1 MLTYS
6 ILGPLTVTG
15 PDGPVRLGGPRQR
28 SLLAVLL
35 LHANAVVSIDR
46 LAEQL
51 YGEEPPVTAVTQ
63 VHRQVSELRRLLGD
77 AAIVTQPP
85 GYRIALAP
93 GQLDLDRFEQL
104 AAEAA
109 PALAHGDP
117 ARAAGLLREAL
128 TLWRG
133 EPLADLAYEPFAPP
147 VAGRL
152 RELRLAALEQRLEAA
167 LAAGRA
173 ADLVAELDALVAE
186 EPLRERLHALR
197 MLALYRC
204 GRQREAL

>member
-35 LHANAVVSIDR
+35 LHGGAVVSIDR

-51 YGEEPPVTAVTQ
+51 YGEEPPVTA
-63 VHRQVSELRRLLGD
+63 
-77 AAIVTQPP
+77 VTQPP

-117 ARAAGLLREAL
+117 AGAAGLLREAL
-128 TLWRG
+128 TL
-133 EPLADLAYEPFAPP
+133 
-147 VAGRL
+147 
-152 RELRLAALEQRLEAA
+152 
-167 LAAGRA
+167 
-173 ADLVAELDALVAE
+173 
-186 EPLRERLHALR
+186 
-197 MLALYRC
+197 
-204 GRQREAL
+204 